1 MKIKPNKN
9 NANQIGELLR
19 REFFKVVKER
29 YHGKEYDR
37 VSWELIDG
45 AFNHMIET
53 KSDGY
58 EDITFHSAEM
68 KIGDE
73 VIEAYWYWDED
84 YYLSFT
90 FEDGSSVFNLDANK
104 DYGWDYES

>member
-19 REFFKVVKER
+19 REFFKIER
-29 YHGKEYDR
+29 GI
-37 VSWELIDG
+37 VGWELRES
-45 AFNHMIET
+45 FNHTMET
-53 KSDGY
+53 DSSG
-58 EDITFHSAEM
+58 ITFHTAEQM
-68 KIGDE
+68 IGDE
-73 VIEAYWYWDED
+73 VIQAYWYWDED

-90 FEDGSSVFNLDANK
+90 FEDGSSVFNLDAGK